1 MPIDPPDGVLELIEK
16 LKNAFNGSYP
26 RLPLRGQ
33 GKGLLSQGR
42 LDTAVPI
49 IADTVR
55 ISELI
60 ERCFSYI

>member
-1 MPIDPPDGVLELIEK
+1 MPIDPPDGVLEIIEN
-16 LKNAFNGSYP
+16 LENAFNGYP

-42 LDTAVPI
+42 LDITVPI

-60 ERCFSYI
+60 ERCSSYI